1 MSVDTGHC
9 WGGARQVRR
18 TQPNVRLAVLFGSV
32 SRGDERPDSD
42 VDLLVQFGRRDELER
57 LRAFAPRFEQLFAEL
72 AISHHFVSLTV
83 TFRFLLALP

>member
-1 MSVDTGHC
+1 LGHTL
-9 WGGARQVRR
+9 QVLR

-42 VDLLVQFGRRDELER
+42 VDLLVQFGRDELER

-72 AISHHFVSLTV
+72 AISHHFFSLTV